1 MGAKAERARNRTIK
15 IVGGGQRKL
24 RGGAGENKGG
34 SLKSMRRALRQQIK
48 DKRNITPEMR
58 RALKTQ
64 LADLLA
70 RKDGR

>member
-1 MGAKAERARNRTIK
+1 MGAKAERRRNVRVK
-15 IVGGGQRKL
+15 LVGGGTRKV

-48 DKRNITPEMR
+48 DKRHITPEQR

-64 LADLLA
+64 LAELLA
-70 RKDGR
+70 RKDKR